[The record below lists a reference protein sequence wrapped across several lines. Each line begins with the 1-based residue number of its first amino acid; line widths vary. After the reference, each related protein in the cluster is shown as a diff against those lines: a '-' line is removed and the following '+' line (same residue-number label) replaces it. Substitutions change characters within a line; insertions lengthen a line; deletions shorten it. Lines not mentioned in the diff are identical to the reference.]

1 VSLVECDEPG
11 GSQSAKADFV
21 TFQPRFQPP
30 EMETADIDQSRTNVM
45 RMRDTGEGG
54 GRLRRLLL
62 AVLLFGMVGLAA
74 ELVLLEHVESV
85 WQWVPLAV
93 LAFGFIAGAALLL
106 RPGPTAVRAFQGMMA
121 LFVAA
126 GVLGVYLHLRGNVEF
141 EREMDPGMRGLAL
154 MWEALR
160 GATPALA
167 PGTLAHFG
175 LLGLACTY
183 RHPALR
189 REPSPRGAKGA
200 AHIHTETR

>member
-1 VSLVECDEPG
+1 MKDKGPG
-11 GSQSAKADFV
+11 G
-21 TFQPRFQPP
+21 
-30 EMETADIDQSRTNVM
+30 
-45 RMRDTGEGG
+45 GG
-54 GRLRRLLL
+54 LRRLLL
-62 AVLLFGMVGLAA
+62 ALVMMGMIGLAA

-93 LAFGFIAGAALLL
+93 LALGFAAGAALLL
-106 RPGPTAVRAFQGMMA
+106 RPGAAAVRAFQGMMA

-126 GVLGVYLHLRGNVEF
+126 GVLGLYLHLRGNVEF
-141 EREMDPGMRGLAL
+141 EREMDPGLRGLAL
-154 MWEALR
+154 VWEALR

-189 REPSPRGAKGA
+189 REPAPRGARGA